1 MRRQPSRAAPRRR
14 RTFGWWTPGA
24 TVRTTDEDAGCDDPG
39 VTHSPAAARPADPA
53 DDPLVTR
60 LRAAGCV
67 FAEEE
72 AALLRAAAA
81 DDARL
86 ADLTARR
93 VAGEPLETVLGWVAF
108 AGRRVAVGPGVFVP
122 RRRTELLAR
131 TGVGLARDAGAAP
144 VVVELC
150 CGVAAVATVVAQ
162 DVPGA
167 RVLAADLDPVAVR
180 WAATNLG
187 ARGEAVAGDLYDAL
201 PARLRGHVDVLVAN
215 APYVPTHA
223 VATMPVESRAH
234 EPRATVDGGADGLD
248 VQRRLLAGVA
258 AWVRPGGHVAV
269 ETGERQAQAT
279 AAAFPVGW
287 AVHVLRD
294 DDVDATV
301 VAGRRP
307 T

>member
-1 MRRQPSRAAPRRR
+1 M
-14 RTFGWWTPGA
+14 
-24 TVRTTDEDAGCDDPG
+24 TD
-39 VTHSPAAARPADPA
+39 SPATDAADAA
-53 DDPLVTR
+53 LVAR

-72 AALLRAAAA
+72 AALLRAAAS
-81 DDARL
+81 DPRRL
-86 ADLTARR
+86 ADLTDRR

-131 TGVGLARDAGAAP
+131 AAVDLARAAAGTPPAGGP

-167 RVLAADLDPVAVR
+167 RVHAADVDPVAVR
-180 WAATNLG
+180 WAAHNLG
-187 ARGEAVAGDLYDAL
+187 DLGAATAGDLFDAL
-201 PARLRGHVDVLVAN
+201 PADLRGRVDVLVAN

-234 EPRATVDGGADGLD
+234 EPRVAVDGGADGVD
-248 VQRRLLAGVA
+248 VQRRLLAGVD

-269 ETGERQAQAT
+269 ETGERQAPVT
-279 AAAFPVGW
+279 AAAFPAGW
-287 AVHVLRD
+287 VTQVLRD
-294 DDVDATV
+294 DDLDGTV
-301 VAGRRP
+301 VVGRRP
-307 T
+307 A